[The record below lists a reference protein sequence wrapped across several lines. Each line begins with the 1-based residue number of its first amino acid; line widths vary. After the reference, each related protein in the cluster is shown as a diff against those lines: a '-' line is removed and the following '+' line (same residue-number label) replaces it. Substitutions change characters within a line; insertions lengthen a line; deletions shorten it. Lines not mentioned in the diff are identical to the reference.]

1 MRLAWLEVRDF
12 RNHGETEVQ
21 VPPGV
26 VVAVGPNAQGKT
38 NLLEAAH
45 YLCTLESPRV
55 ASDQPLVRAGADSA
69 FLRGEIE
76 TNAGRVLVE
85 VEVRSS
91 GANRIRVNGS
101 GVRRKRDLR
110 QRVRSTMSIPED
122 LAVVQGEPEDRRR
135 FLDQAAESMWP
146 VTETARKSFER
157 AVRQRNRLLK
167 EHEGR
172 GAPPGLDA
180 WDAEVTTHGAALT
193 AARGRAMERLA
204 PRASEAYEQVAR
216 EPLHVGYAA
225 NVVGE
230 DLEAAFTDRLA
241 ARREDEL
248 IRRRTLV
255 GPHRDDVELAVGE
268 LTARRFASHGES
280 WAVALCLR
288 LGLADALA
296 AEIEE
301 PPVVLLDDPFSG
313 LDPVRR
319 ARLGDRL
326 AAREQV
332 VLAVPDEAQV
342 PPGAT
347 VWEVSDGAVRPR

>member
-1 MRLAWLEVRDF
+1 
-12 RNHGETEVQ
+12 
-21 VPPGV
+21 
-26 VVAVGPNAQGKT
+26 
-38 NLLEAAH
+38 
-45 YLCTLESPRV
+45 
-55 ASDQPLVRAGADSA
+55 
-69 FLRGEIE
+69 
-76 TNAGRVLVE
+76 
-85 VEVRSS
+85 
-91 GANRIRVNGS
+91 
-101 GVRRKRDLR
+101 
-110 QRVRSTMSIPED
+110 
-122 LAVVQGEPEDRRR
+122 
-135 FLDQAAESMWP
+135 
-146 VTETARKSFER
+146 
-157 AVRQRNRLLK
+157 
-167 EHEGR
+167 
-172 GAPPGLDA
+172 
-180 WDAEVTTHGAALT
+180 
-193 AARGRAMERLA
+193 MERLA